1 LSCFSFWNFHSFF
14 FLLSATSRP
23 TSASRSDELVARDSE
38 EEQDERDDLDSAGR
52 PYPTLAGH
60 TSDDT
65 DDDGGLLIDERDP
78 ADADAATASA
88 KEEDNMAM
96 DVGG

>member
-1 LSCFSFWNFHSFF
+1 VPFFFLKFSSIF

-38 EEQDERDDLDSAGR
+38 GEQDERDDLDSAGR

-60 TSDDT
+60 SSDDT
-65 DDDGGLLIDERDP
+65 DDGGLIIDERDP